1 MYGTDGKLYD
11 KDGNVI
17 TLLYRPDG
25 TSYPINYEKKKKKK
39 KLKKQPTRVKVTLSE
54 TDPKK
59 LAMRQ
64 MLEKHTLETV
74 ALEDELNRKK
84 IEMVNRIISE
94 L

>member
-1 MYGTDGKLYD
+1 M
-11 KDGNVI
+11 
-17 TLLYRPDG
+17 
-25 TSYPINYEKKKKKK
+25 
-39 KLKKQPTRVKVTLSE
+39 KVTLSE

-94 L
+94 LYIAPSSR